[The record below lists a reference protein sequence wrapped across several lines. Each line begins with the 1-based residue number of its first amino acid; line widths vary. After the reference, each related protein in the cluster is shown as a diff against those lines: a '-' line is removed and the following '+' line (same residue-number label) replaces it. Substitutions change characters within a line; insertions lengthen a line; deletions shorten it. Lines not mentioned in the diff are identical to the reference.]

1 MAIRHTF
8 STDHLQLSYL
18 QWHGSGTEPVLLLHG
33 LADHALVWSS
43 FAASLGPNFHC
54 IAPDLRGHGES
65 DKPKTGYTFDR
76 LITDLEAL
84 MDRLGW
90 ESAHIVGHSFSAKFL
105 PLWASRNSKRFRTM
119 TLVDPFF
126 IDKIPKFFEVT
137 FPLLY
142 RVLPFLQGMGPF
154 SSYEAAETKA
164 KTLKQYRGW
173 SDLQQQVFQNSIE
186 SKPDG
191 TWGSKFTIDARNE
204 IFKEVMQVAGLTQPL
219 DLPTVLITPEK
230 GLNRTNWQLKPYRTY
245 LQNLTIETV
254 PGNHWAFLVEPESFN
269 QVLGDFL
276 QSYPSSVTQGIGN
289 SE

>member
-8 STDHLQLSYL
+8 STDHLHLSYL
-18 QWHGSGTEPVLLLHG
+18 QWYSGKEPVLLLHG

-43 FAASLGPNFHC
+43 FASSLGPNFHC

-65 DKPKTGYTFDR
+65 DKPKTGYTFNH

-84 MDRLGW
+84 MNHLGW
-90 ESAHIVGHSFSAKFL
+90 ESAHIIGHSFSAKFL
-105 PLWASRNSKRFRTM
+105 PLWASQHPQRFRSM

-126 IDKIPKFFEVT
+126 IDRIPNFFEVT

-164 KTLKQYRGW
+164 KTLKQYQGW
-173 SDLQQQVFQNSIE
+173 SDLQQQVFQESIE
-186 SKPDG
+186 SKADG
-191 TWGSKFTIDARNE
+191 TWGSKFTVDARNE
-204 IFKEVMQVAGLTQPL
+204 IFKEVMQVAGLTQAL
-219 DLPTVLITPEK
+219 DVPTLLITPEK

-245 LQNLTIETV
+245 LHHLKIETV
-254 PGNHWAFLVEPESFN
+254 PGNHWAFLVEPEAFN
-269 QVLGDFL
+269 RVVGHVL
-276 QSYPSSVTQGIGN
+276 QGYIKSG
-289 SE
+289 ETA

>member
-18 QWHGSGTEPVLLLHG
+18 QWYSGTEPVLLLHG

-43 FAASLGPNFHC
+43 FASSLGPNFQC

-65 DKPKTGYTFDR
+65 DKPKTGYTFNH

-84 MDRLGW
+84 MNHLGW
-90 ESAHIVGHSFSAKFL
+90 ESAHIMGHSFSAKFL
-105 PLWASRNSKRFRTM
+105 PLWASQNPQRFRSM

-126 IDKIPKFFEVT
+126 IDKIPNFFEVT

-154 SSYEAAETKA
+154 SSYEAAQAKA
-164 KTLKQYRGW
+164 QTLKQYQGW
-173 SDLQQQVFQNSIE
+173 SDLQQQVFQESIE
-186 SKPDG
+186 SKSDG
-191 TWGSKFTIDARNE
+191 TWGSKFTFDARNE

-219 DLPTVLITPEK
+219 EVPTLLITPEK

-245 LQNLTIETV
+245 LHHLKIETV
-254 PGNHWAFLVEPESFN
+254 PGNHWAFLVEPEAFN
-269 QVLGDFL
+269 RVVGDLL
-276 QSYPSSVTQGIGN
+276 QSYIKSGEIP
-289 SE
+289 